1 MFSVITAAVVVSMV
15 QVVGTLLVTA
25 LLVTPAAT
33 AQLIGR
39 SFRSCMMWTQVFGLS
54 SVLLGLYLSAEL
66 ETGSG
71 SMIALV
77 AAMIFASV
85 AIVQAL
91 YKTFIS
97 PSENLA

>member
-1 MFSVITAAVVVSMV
+1 
-15 QVVGTLLVTA
+15 
-25 LLVTPAAT
+25 
-33 AQLIGR
+33 
-39 SFRSCMMWTQVFGLS
+39 MMWTQVVGLS

-77 AAMIFASV
+77 AAMIFATV